1 MRSFDYFATFDE
13 SLTILGDL
21 FAQGLT
27 LVARPAAFD
36 EPKAPT
42 FDSVSDKLVEILRYA
57 PAFFLAGPFTKFP
70 IQFYRLES
78 GPSAGKYAIDLLTQG
93 PLMQVLIARINTVD
107 GIEKLLPGQIS
118 HQNAYKNPK
127 TGEWE
132 KPSVELKAAFSR
144 AVSAIKKRCLRHKI
158 ADAEI
163 FIGPAALELLEN
175 GKAQIDN
182 SQIVR
187 PSRQ

>member
-27 LVARPAAFD
+27 LVAQPALFD

-42 FDSVSDKLVEILRYA
+42 FDSVSDKLVEMLRYA
-57 PAFFLAGPFTKFP
+57 PGFFLAGPFTKFP
-70 IQFYRLES
+70 IQFSLLKS
-78 GPSAGKYAIDLLTQG
+78 GPSAGKYAVDLLTQG

-107 GIEKLLPGQIS
+107 GIEELLPGRIS
-118 HQNAYKNPK
+118 YQDAYKNPT

-132 KPSVELKAAFSR
+132 RPSAELKAAFKL

-175 GKAQIDN
+175 GQAQIDD

-187 PSRQ
+187 

>member
-27 LVARPAAFD
+27 LVAQPALFD

-42 FDSVSDKLVEILRYA
+42 FDSVSDELVEMLRYA
-57 PAFFLAGPFTKFP
+57 PGFFLAGPFTKFP
-70 IQFYRLES
+70 IQFTRLKS
-78 GPSAGKYAIDLLTQG
+78 GPSAGKYAVDLLTQG
-93 PLMQVLIARINTVD
+93 PLMQGLIARINTVD
-107 GIEKLLPGQIS
+107 GNEKLLPGHIS
-118 HQNAYKNPK
+118 YQDAYKNPT

-132 KPSVELKAAFSR
+132 KPSAELKAAFKL
-144 AVSAIKKRCLRHKI
+144 AVSAIKKRCRRHKI

-163 FIGPAALELLEN
+163 FICPAALELLEN
-175 GKAQIDN
+175 GKAQIDD
-182 SQIVR
+182 SQIIR
-187 PSRQ
+187 

>member
-27 LVARPAAFD
+27 LVARPGPFD

-42 FDSVSDKLVEILRYA
+42 FDSVSDELVEILRYA

-70 IQFYRLES
+70 IQFFQLES
-78 GPSAGKYAIDLLTQG
+78 GPSAGKYAVDLLTQG
-93 PLMQVLIARINTVD
+93 PLMQGLIARINTVD
-107 GIEKLLPGQIS
+107 GNEKLLPGHIS
-118 HQNAYKNPK
+118 YQDAYKNPT

-132 KPSVELKAAFSR
+132 KPSAELKAAFKL

-163 FIGPAALELLEN
+163 FIGPAALKLLEN
-175 GKAQIDN
+175 GQARIDD

-187 PSRQ
+187 

>member
-1 MRSFDYFATFDE
+1 MRSFDYFSTFDE
-13 SLTILGDL
+13 SLAILGDI

-27 LVARPAAFD
+27 LVSQPELFD
-36 EPKAPT
+36 EPKAPI
-42 FDSVSDKLVEILRYA
+42 FDSVSDKLVGTLRYA
-57 PAFFLAGPFTKFP
+57 PGCFLAGPFTKFP
-70 IQFYRLES
+70 IQFSLLKS
-78 GPSAGKYAIDLLTQG
+78 GPSAGKYAVDLLTQG

-107 GIEKLLPGQIS
+107 GVEKLLPGHIS
-118 HQNAYKNPK
+118 YQDAYKNPA

-132 KPSVELKAAFSR
+132 KPSAELKAAFKL

-175 GKAQIDN
+175 GEVQIDA
-182 SQIVR
+182 SQIIM
-187 PSRQ
+187 

>member
-13 SLTILGDL
+13 SVTILGDL

-27 LVARPAAFD
+27 LVAQPAPFD

-42 FDSVSDKLVEILRYA
+42 FDSVSDKLVEMLRYA
-57 PAFFLAGPFTKFP
+57 PGFFLAGPFTKFP
-70 IQFYRLES
+70 IQFSLLKS
-78 GPSAGKYAIDLLTQG
+78 GPSAGKYVVDLLTQG
-93 PLMQVLIARINTVD
+93 PLMQGLIARINTVD
-107 GIEKLLPGQIS
+107 GIEELLPGRIS
-118 HQNAYKNPK
+118 YQDAYKNPT

-132 KPSVELKAAFSR
+132 RPSAELKAAFKL

-175 GKAQIDN
+175 GQAQIDD

-187 PSRQ
+187 